1 MASIS
6 APARTSASAP
16 RGGTFVAR
24 LNGPW
29 HRRAMWGFMAIVLAH
44 WAEHLIQA
52 YQIWSLGM
60 PRHHALGALGMIWP
74 WLVHS
79 ETLHYAYALVMLVG
93 LLALYPGM
101 MGQARTWW
109 GVALA
114 LQFWHHFEHA
124 LLLAQAATGWRLG
137 AGPAPVSIL
146 QLVLPRVEL
155 HLFYNTVVFVPML
168 VAMAYHLYPS
178 VSDAARMNCSCSLHR
193 RLAAS

>member
-1 MASIS
+1 MTAIS
-6 APARTSASAP
+6 APVRASSSTARED
-16 RGGTFVAR
+16 GFVAR
-24 LNGPW
+24 LNGRW
-29 HRRAMWGFMAIVLAH
+29 HRRAMWGFMVVVLAH

-79 ETLHYAYALVMLVG
+79 ETLHYAYALVMLIG
-93 LLALYPGM
+93 LLALLPGM
-101 MGQARTWW
+101 RGQARTWW

-124 LLLAQAATGWRLG
+124 LLLSQAATGWRLG
-137 AGPAPVSIL
+137 AGPAPMSIL

-168 VAMAYHLYPS
+168 AAMAYHLYPS
-178 VSDAARMNCSCSLHR
+178 ASDAARMTCTCSHR
-193 RLAAS
+193 RLAVN